1 MDTSNNQAQTE
12 QHTHVDFSHRLAPTN
27 EVTDSIGLMTDRA
40 LGVLTLLLCQFT
52 KGGNFVTFATIP
64 TDGMLAHIV
73 DNCNIDFFEIVT
85 RRVRLE

>member
-52 KGGNFVTFATIP
+52 KGGNARLSDELIAGALDAAIQEVEDIKSLAT
-64 TDGMLAHIV
+64 AY
-73 DNCNIDFFEIVT
+73 EQKS
-85 RRVRLE
+85 R